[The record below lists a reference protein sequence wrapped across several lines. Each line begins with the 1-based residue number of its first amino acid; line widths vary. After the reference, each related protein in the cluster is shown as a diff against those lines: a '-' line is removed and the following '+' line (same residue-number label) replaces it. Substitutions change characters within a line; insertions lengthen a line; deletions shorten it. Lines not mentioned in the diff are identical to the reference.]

1 MVQMAEP
8 LKIPKITCQCL
19 LVSNVINCN
28 DISSVCTLCQS
39 EFFTPWPSYHLSP
52 QRIENEHLLNFLVWQ
67 RMREQ
72 PLGPSESPHLLA
84 LLIVKQSG
92 TLRLKCDVRIQGA
105 FLQTAHISTVSLL
118 SVTGPGA
125 STTTL

>member
-52 QRIENEHLLNFLVWQ
+52 QRTENEHLLKSLEWQ

-72 PLGPSESPHLLA
+72 PLGPSEPPHLLA
-84 LLIVKQSG
+84 
-92 TLRLKCDVRIQGA
+92 T
-105 FLQTAHISTVSLL
+105 
-118 SVTGPGA
+118 
-125 STTTL
+125 

>member
-1 MVQMAEP
+1 MDEFTF
-8 LKIPKITCQCL
+8 LKNVKGETLFRPVTENTRQESSNAGTSQVFVRL
-19 LVSNVINCN
+19 LK
-28 DISSVCTLCQS
+28 
-39 EFFTPWPSYHLSP
+39 YHLSP
-52 QRIENEHLLNFLVWQ
+52 QRTENEHLLNFLVWQ

-72 PLGPSESPHLLA
+72 PLGPSESPHLSA

-105 FLQTAHISTVSLL
+105 FLQTAHMSTVSLL